1 MPILAT
7 LSAMATSAIG
17 KALGSSLISYSTHY
31 GMTKL
36 YNAACVP
43 DGVWGFLQGM
53 VTSGSPVCQLG
64 VQVISSTQ
72 VSYSSIIMMG
82 ISRIILDFVAPGIG
96 KEAAFA
102 ANAAAAAANA
112 VSSHI

>member
-17 KALGSSLISYSTHY
+17 KALGSALISYSTHY

-43 DGVWGFLQGM
+43 DGLWGFLQGM

-82 ISRIILDFVAPGIG
+82 ISRILLDIVAPSAG
-96 KEAAFA
+96 KAAFA
-102 ANAAAAAANA
+102 ATAVDAAAA
-112 VSSHI
+112 SSHI

>member
-7 LSAMATSAIG
+7 ISAMATSAIG
-17 KALGSSLISYSTHY
+17 KAIGSALISYSTHY
-31 GMTKL
+31 GMTKM

-43 DGVWGFLQGM
+43 DGLWGFLQGM

-82 ISRIILDFVAPGIG
+82 ISRILLDIVAPSSFEG
-96 KEAAFA
+96 KAMES
-102 ANAAAAAANA
+102 NAAA
-112 VSSHI
+112 SSHI

>member
-1 MPILAT
+1 MPILAS

-17 KALGSSLISYSTHY
+17 KALGSALISYSTHY

-82 ISRIILDFVAPGIG
+82 ISRILLDVVAPASTKGVD
-96 KEAAFA
+96 AAFA
-102 ANAAAAAANA
+102 ADAAAA
-112 VSSHI
+112 SSHI

>member
-7 LSAMATSAIG
+7 MSAMATSAIG
-17 KALGSSLISYSTHY
+17 KAIGSALISYSTHY
-31 GMTKL
+31 GMTKM

-43 DGVWGFLQGM
+43 DGLWGFLQGM

-82 ISRIILDFVAPGIG
+82 ISRILLDIVAPSLPGG
-96 KEAAFA
+96 KAME
-102 ANAAAAAANA
+102 ANAAA
-112 VSSHI
+112 SSHI

>member
-1 MPILAT
+1 MPIIAT
-7 LSAMATSAIG
+7 MSAMATSAIG
-17 KALGSSLISYSTHY
+17 KALGSALISYSTHY

-82 ISRIILDFVAPGIG
+82 ISRILLDIVAPSSFEG
-96 KEAAFA
+96 KAME
-102 ANAAAAAANA
+102 ANAAA
-112 VSSHI
+112 SSHI

>member
-1 MPILAT
+1 
-7 LSAMATSAIG
+7 MATSAIG
-17 KALGSSLISYSTHY
+17 KALGSAFISYSTHY

-82 ISRIILDFVAPGIG
+82 ISRILLDVVAPSTSSFEG
-96 KEAAFA
+96 KGMEAEAGA
-102 ANAAAAAANA
+102 ADAA
-112 VSSHI
+112 SSHI